1 MFQDEQSVT
10 FLEPFH
16 ILYNLNNLDV
26 KYKSEKSIKMMA
38 GKKQED
44 SHVIVIIINFIKS
57 LCDLLQLS
65 KFPFKRYTVFTGKNM
80 KSLFSLLLK
89 IL

>member
-38 GKKQED
+38 GKK
-44 SHVIVIIINFIKS
+44 
-57 LCDLLQLS
+57 
-65 KFPFKRYTVFTGKNM
+65 TGIQSCNSDNNKLHKESM
-80 KSLFSLLLK
+80 
-89 IL
+89 

>member
-38 GKKQED
+38 GKKQEY

-65 KFPFKRYTVFTGKNM
+65 KFPFKRYTVFRGK
-80 KSLFSLLLK
+80 K
-89 IL
+89 